1 MTVAEMHYAL
11 QNGLQRQGSYAYD
24 DFQGEEIDFNLNL
37 AQRKWVKQRA
47 DVSLEDPFGFEQTQK
62 RLDDLRVLF
71 ETRTFDKIVTTF
83 GNNPTPEITATE
95 PNPETELLESSTNYQ
110 ITLPDDYL
118 RLLRV
123 QALVKADSSCGD
135 ATASPAPIRVVR
147 NNQLS
152 FMMAHPFN
160 TTKEDSPLATM
171 NDRLLTVQTD
181 GVFKIVNIEIEYIRE
196 PVEISNPA
204 SWTNEAGEGAEETPS
219 ELPSEVHPEI
229 VDLAVR
235 YMSATAE
242 TSNYQQLTM
251 EQKANE

>member
-1 MTVAEMHYAL
+1 MTVEEMHYAV

-37 AQRKWVKQRA
+37 AQKKWVKHKS
-47 DVSLEDPFGFEQTQK
+47 DISLEDPLGFEATQK

-71 ETRTFDKIVTTF
+71 ETRDFDTKVTTF
-83 GNNPTPEITATE
+83 GDSPTPDI
-95 PNPETELLESSTNYQ
+95 PETGSVTTQLLEASNYYQ
-110 ITLPDDYL
+110 ITLPNDYL

-123 QALVKADSSCGD
+123 EAQVKADSTCAD
-135 ATASPAPIRVVR
+135 ATARLAPIRVVR

-171 NDRLLTVQTD
+171 NDRLLTVRTD
-181 GVFKIVNIEIEYIRE
+181 GVFKIVSITLEYIR
-196 PVEISNPA
+196 IPA
-204 SWTNEAGEGAEETPS
+204 DVVYPESYTNGTSEEKQNC
-219 ELPSEVHPEI
+219 ELPDEVHPEI

-235 YMSATAE
+235 YMSATIE
-242 TSNYQQLTM
+242 SSNYQQLTM
-251 EQKANE
+251 EQRGNE